1 VSRDQVSQEGES
13 SVIVSLSEAAMHM
26 YTAAIDA
33 LPFPGDKRFHQRADV
48 VLSGMRKLRAGLTE
62 AAGRS
67 RSTASVIVA
76 LSDVRKRY
84 DSLMCRAAAAPGSSL
99 GQQLYAARI
108 HARLSAQEVA
118 NGAGLRVDLI
128 DDLEA
133 GEVPTEDEAVK
144 VKELI
149 AALGGV
155 PSLDEPADEPSTSD
169 DEPSQWTDEAE
180 PQHQAEPEAEH
191 DEPHDQQEAQVNGSA
206 EVLAE
211 DRAG

>member
-1 VSRDQVSQEGES
+1 MDNALAHEGES

-33 LPFPGDKRFHQRADV
+33 LPFPEDRRFHDRADV
-48 VLSGMRKLRAGLTE
+48 VLSGMRKLRAGLAE
-62 AAGRS
+62 AASRN

-76 LSDVRKRY
+76 LSDVRQRY
-84 DSLMCRAAAAPGSSL
+84 DRLMYRAAAAPGASL
-99 GQQLYAARI
+99 GQQLYATRI

-133 GEVPTEDEAVK
+133 GEIPTEEEAARVRD
-144 VKELI
+144 VI

-155 PSLDEPADEPSTSD
+155 PGTEHLEPV
-169 DEPSQWTDEAE
+169 AE
-180 PQHQAEPEAEH
+180 PVAEPEPEPEPAH
-191 DEPHDQQEAQVNGSA
+191 DEHHDPAEAQA
-206 EVLAE
+206 EEVF
-211 DRAG
+211 AGENAG

>member
-1 VSRDQVSQEGES
+1 MDNHELAALTHEGES

-33 LPFPGDKRFHQRADV
+33 LPFPEDRRFHDRADV
-48 VLSGMRKLRAGLTE
+48 VLSGMRKLRAGLAE
-62 AAGRS
+62 AASRN

-76 LSDVRKRY
+76 LSDVRQRY
-84 DSLMCRAAAAPGSSL
+84 DRLMFRAAAAPGAGL
-99 GQQLYAARI
+99 GQQLYATRI

-133 GEVPTEDEAVK
+133 GEIPTEEEAARVRG
-144 VKELI
+144 VI

-155 PSLDEPADEPSTSD
+155 PGTEHLEPAEPVV
-169 DEPSQWTDEAE
+169 
-180 PQHQAEPEAEH
+180 EPEPELAHEEH
-191 DEPHDQQEAQVNGSA
+191 HEPAEAQGE
-206 EVLAE
+206 EVF
-211 DRAG
+211 AGENAS